1 MIAPSNLLSPPIAS
15 GSPVPFLKLIRGGSV
30 GREMPV
36 AGSRVI
42 IGRHPQCEVVL
53 DNAAISRQH
62 AQILQVGS
70 EFFLEDLTS
79 RNGTYLNGCSLDGRT
94 RLQHGDELQ
103 LSDMQLLFCEIADAD
118 TADDSF
124 EIRSGSGNE
133 RIELN
138 FDDESDVGMDG
149 PGESKSDKNAKRPS
163 VASNPATDPIAP
175 IMTTDASE
183 QLIDSGNSQ
192 FVIPMLG
199 TRDSDD
205 DIDVE
210 EGSFAA
216 FELDSSSLLGHLPL
230 GDSPL
235 DEGDLDGQPLDDS
248 SIRHR
253 VKPGDAMAK
262 TESHSAS
269 KLKAV
274 LEIAQALTRVLEIDE
289 VLPRTL
295 QTLFRIFPQAEQG
308 YILLQDAESGRLK
321 VKASQARKVGR
332 RPEEADHVAV
342 SMTVVRRAMTTGEAL
357 LSANALDDT
366 RFQASTSLSQ
376 LRIRSILCAPL
387 MVVGGPKD
395 GTAIGVIQID
405 TRQAGNEFTED
416 DLELLAAVA
425 AQVAQAV
432 ENAQMHEQLLA
443 RREIERDLEFA
454 NQVQRGFLPNERPR
468 VEGYSFSD
476 YYEAAKSVGGDYYDY
491 IRTPD
496 DRIAIVLGDVAGKGV
511 SAALLMARLYSSSRY
526 QFLTTADPG
535 EAVTRL
541 NADIVDSGMG
551 ARFITFVA
559 MLLDWKN
566 NTLTLVNAGHM
577 PPLLRTPEGEVM
589 PISGD
594 VSSVPLGILP
604 DQTYRSMTIDFP
616 KGSSVL
622 AFTDGITEALS
633 SEREMYG
640 KDRLTDAFTTIDG
653 DIGDAIRGIV
663 KRVDEFSEGTI
674 DRDDTC
680 LVGFRRRA

>member
-1 MIAPSNLLSPPIAS
+1 M
-15 GSPVPFLKLIRGGSV
+15 PFLKLIRGSGA
-30 GREMPV
+30 GREIEIS
-36 AGSRVI
+36 GSRVI

-62 AQILQVGS
+62 AQVLQVGD

-79 RNGTYLNGCSLDGRT
+79 RNGTFLNGATLDGRT
-94 RLQHGDELQ
+94 QLRDGDEVQ
-103 LSDMQLLFCEIADAD
+103 LSDMYLRFCQPSAAGE
-118 TADDSF
+118 DSF
-124 EIRSGSGNE
+124 EVRADGDRQSDESSS

-138 FDDESDVGMDG
+138 FDTDHNGLPADAVDG
-149 PGESKSDKNAKRPS
+149 LPEPSPSGSIDTDSK
-163 VASNPATDPIAP
+163 
-175 IMTTDASE
+175 
-183 QLIDSGNSQ
+183 SQ
-192 FVIPMLG
+192 FVIRIG
-199 TRDSDD
+199 DFDG
-205 DIDVE
+205 IDLASGE
-210 EGSFAA
+210 EESFAA
-216 FELDSSSLLGHLPL
+216 PSLDDLSKDSAFVHLGA
-230 GDSPL
+230 S
-235 DEGDLDGQPLDDS
+235 DGVDVIDGVGSLDDS

-253 VKPGDAMAK
+253 FKAGTAAGR
-262 TESHSAS
+262 SHDSE

-295 QTLFRIFPQAEQG
+295 KTLFKIFPQAEQG
-308 YILLQDAESGRLK
+308 YILLQDTATGRLK
-321 VKASQARKVGR
+321 VKASQARHLGKATET
-332 RPEEADHVAV
+332 PEHVAV
-342 SMTVVRRAMTTGEAL
+342 SMTVVRRAMSSGEAL

-387 MVVGGPKD
+387 VVIGGPKD
-395 GTAIGVIQID
+395 GTAIGVIQLD
-405 TRQAGNEFTED
+405 TRQAGNEFVED

-432 ENAQMHEQLLA
+432 ENAEMHEQLLA
-443 RREIERDLEFA
+443 RREMERDLEFA
-454 NQVQRGFLPNERPR
+454 TQVQRGFLPNERPR
-468 VEGYSFSD
+468 IEGYSFSD

-491 IRTPD
+491 VQTPG
-496 DRIAIVLGDVAGKGV
+496 DRIAVVLGDVAGKGV

-526 QFLTTADPG
+526 QFLTSEDPG
-535 EAVTRL
+535 EAVTKL

-559 MLLDWKN
+559 MLLDYRN
-566 NTLTLVNAGHM
+566 HTLTLANAGHM
-577 PPLLRTPEGEVM
+577 PPLLRLPDGTVQ

-616 KGSSVL
+616 AGASVL

-633 SEREMYG
+633 EDREMYG
-640 KDRLTDAFTTIDG
+640 KARLTERFGEIEG
-653 DIGDAIRGIV
+653 DIGDSIRGII
-663 KRVDEFSEGTI
+663 KSVDDFSVGTV

-680 LVGFRRRA
+680 LVGFRRRS